1 MGELN
6 FNTRQYVRTFKR
18 LGFVLGNKRL
28 GRHDKFFPPKI
39 IADKLIGIQ
48 PRFIMIPRHAN
59 LHCQSEI
66 ISKLRAVGGDK
77 LVRMFKENL

>member
-6 FNTRQYVRTFKR
+6 FNTRQCVRAFKR

-39 IADKLIGIQ
+39 IADKLDTT
-48 PRFIMIPRHAN
+48 
-59 LHCQSEI
+59 
-66 ISKLRAVGGDK
+66 SKLVA
-77 LVRMFKENL
+77 